1 MSKGFITGTNEE
13 LIKAYK
19 ESRDESYLKELIEAN
34 KGLINLLVSP
44 YLTSILWRIKPMER
58 WAYEYFRRQAIE
70 DRCKQEAQ
78 WLIDNPKDSIR
89 KVAREFCISKSQLHR
104 DLHELR
110 NIDDDLYVQCRNIL
124 RRHRRS
130 GGKVR

>member
-1 MSKGFITGTNEE
+1 
-13 LIKAYK
+13 
-19 ESRDESYLKELIEAN
+19 
-34 KGLINLLVSP
+34 
-44 YLTSILWRIKPMER
+44 MER

-104 DLHELR
+104 DLHDLR
-110 NIDDDLYVQCRNIL
+110 NIDDDLYVQYRNIL

>member
-44 YLTSILWRIKPMER
+44 YLTSIQIGR
-58 WAYEYFRRQAIE
+58 AH
-70 DRCKQEAQ
+70 
-78 WLIDNPKDSIR
+78 
-89 KVAREFCISKSQLHR
+89 V
-104 DLHELR
+104 
-110 NIDDDLYVQCRNIL
+110 
-124 RRHRRS
+124 
-130 GGKVR
+130 

>member
-1 MSKGFITGTNEE
+1 
-13 LIKAYK
+13 
-19 ESRDESYLKELIEAN
+19 
-34 KGLINLLVSP
+34 
-44 YLTSILWRIKPMER
+44 MER
-58 WAYEYFRRQAIE
+58 WAYEYFRRQAIY

-110 NIDDDLYVQCRNIL
+110 NIDDDLYVQCRNIFKEAQKKW
-124 RRHRRS
+124 RKS
-130 GGKVR
+130 

>member
-1 MSKGFITGTNEE
+1 
-13 LIKAYK
+13 
-19 ESRDESYLKELIEAN
+19 
-34 KGLINLLVSP
+34 
-44 YLTSILWRIKPMER
+44 MER
-58 WAYEYFRRQAIE
+58 WAYEYFMRQAIE

-89 KVAREFCISKSQLHR
+89 KVVREFCISKSQLHR

>member
-1 MSKGFITGTNEE
+1 
-13 LIKAYK
+13 
-19 ESRDESYLKELIEAN
+19 
-34 KGLINLLVSP
+34 
-44 YLTSILWRIKPMER
+44 MER
-58 WAYEYFRRQAIE
+58 WDYEYFRRQVIE

-110 NIDDDLYVQCRNIL
+110 NIDDDLLCTV
-124 RRHRRS
+124 
-130 GGKVR
+130 

>member
-1 MSKGFITGTNEE
+1 
-13 LIKAYK
+13 
-19 ESRDESYLKELIEAN
+19 
-34 KGLINLLVSP
+34 
-44 YLTSILWRIKPMER
+44 MER

-89 KVAREFCISKSQLHR
+89 KVAREFCISK
-104 DLHELR
+104 
-110 NIDDDLYVQCRNIL
+110 IDDDLYVQCRNIL